1 MPSTRID
8 SADVLELVEILGLL
22 RGWFTRD
29 RETLDR
35 SLVAFIGSPR
45 YDLADLLRDLD
56 RFRFLLGDDAEDDL
70 FGPGLDQG

>member
-35 SLVAFIGSPR
+35 SLVAFIGSPG

>member
-35 SLVAFIGSPR
+35 SLVALIGSPG

>member
-8 SADVLELVEILGLL
+8 TADVLELVEILGLL

-35 SLVAFIGSPR
+35 SLVAFIGSPG